1 MTIITRFAPS
11 PTGYL
16 HIGGARTALYN
27 WLYAKA
33 NGGKFLLRIEDTD
46 RERSTQPAIDAIL
59 RSMRWL
65 GMDWDGEEVY
75 QFARASRHAEVA
87 EQLVKD
93 GKAYYCYTSPEE
105 LTAFRAANPHA
116 KYRSPWR
123 EGGTPPADIKPV
135 IRLKAPI
142 KGETIVYDGVKGT
155 VSVQNAEMDDMVLLR
170 SDGTPTYMLAV
181 VVDDHD
187 MNVTHVIRGDDH
199 FTNTFRQ
206 IQLYDACGWSKPHF
220 SHVPMIL
227 GSDGAKLSK
236 RHGALGVEEY
246 QKMGFLPEALNNY
259 LLRLGWSHGDDEIIS
274 QQQAIEWFNL
284 EHISNSPARFDMEK
298 LKSVN
303 AHYMRNMDEEELITL
318 LLPLLPALDTTQV
331 LKKILPA
338 LKERT
343 HTLVELAASAAFLFE
358 MQPLDEKAKKT
369 LDEAGKAHLNALP
382 LKLEYAEWDAPALE
396 TCVKDYITEV
406 CAKFPAVGMPVR
418 AMLTG
423 TTNAPAVHEIMAAL
437 GKNATLKRINME
449 THKLYSM
456 SKNEPEELI
465 ELLIPVFENMGIV
478 NEKIDKDLFRRA
490 LPHFGARGCASI
502 EELAEDL
509 LVLLVRPSNIT
520 VEATWNPYI
529 STFIDQFD
537 AELEWNKNIIQKIV
551 GGYISRKIL
560 EVGTTFIAL
569 RRALTGKPEG
579 ASPYEIM
586 FALGKDE
593 TIARLKAVL

>member
-16 HIGGARTALYN
+16 HVGSARTALYN

-33 NGGKFLLRIEDTD
+33 NNGKFLLRIEDTD

-65 GMDWDGEEVY
+65 GMDWDGEEIY
-75 QFARASRHAEVA
+75 QFARADRHAEVA

-105 LTAFRAANPHA
+105 LSAFRTANPHA

-123 EGGTPPADIKPV
+123 EGGTPPAGMKPV
-135 IRLKAPI
+135 IRLKALTT
-142 KGETIVYDGVKGT
+142 GETTVNDGVKGS
-155 VSVQNAEMDDMVLLR
+155 VSVQNSEMDDMVLLR

-220 SHVPMIL
+220 SHIPMIL
-227 GSDGAKLSK
+227 GADGAKLSK

-298 LKSVN
+298 LRSVN
-303 AHYMRNMDEEELITL
+303 HYYLMNSKDDHALFRWGIAIFEDKIFELTGHRPDLKDVGYSRLNKLVKILKEKSKTLEELG
-318 LLPLLPALDTTQV
+318 AN
-331 LKKILPA
+331 
-338 LKERT
+338 
-343 HTLVELAASAAFLFE
+343 SAFLFA
-358 MQPLDEKAKKT
+358 PIKPDEKAQKA
-369 LDEAGKAHLNALP
+369 LDDAGKAHLKAIATE
-382 LKLEYAEWDAPALE
+382 LENVEWEATALE
-396 TCVKDYITEV
+396 AAIKSYVTESG
-406 CAKFPAVGMPVR
+406 AKFPAVGMPIR
-418 AMLTG
+418 AALTG

-437 GKNATLKRINME
+437 GK
-449 THKLYSM
+449 
-456 SKNEPEELI
+456 
-465 ELLIPVFENMGIV
+465 
-478 NEKIDKDLFRRA
+478 
-490 LPHFGARGCASI
+490 
-502 EELAEDL
+502 
-509 LVLLVRPSNIT
+509 
-520 VEATWNPYI
+520 
-529 STFIDQFD
+529 
-537 AELEWNKNIIQKIV
+537 
-551 GGYISRKIL
+551 
-560 EVGTTFIAL
+560 
-569 RRALTGKPEG
+569 
-579 ASPYEIM
+579 
-586 FALGKDE
+586 DE

>member
-1 MTIITRFAPS
+1 MTVITRFAPS

-16 HIGGARTALYN
+16 HIGSARTALFS

-65 GMDWDGEEVY
+65 GMDWDGDEVY

-93 GKAYYCYTSPEE
+93 GKAYYCYTSSEE
-105 LTAFRAANPHA
+105 LAAFRAANPHA
-116 KYRSPWR
+116 KYRSSWR
-123 EGGTPPADIKPV
+123 KGGTPPANIKPV

-142 KGETIVYDGVKGT
+142 TGETIVDDGVKGS

-170 SDGTPTYMLAV
+170 SDRTPTYMLAV

-220 SHVPMIL
+220 SHIPMIL
-227 GSDGAKLSK
+227 GADGAKLSK

-298 LKSVN
+298 LRSVN
-303 AHYMRNMDEEELITL
+303 AYYMRNMDEGDLANLVLSSCGLT
-318 LLPLLPALDTTQV
+318 AGSSLDAAVKPQHDGF
-331 LKKILPA
+331 KKLLPA
-338 LKERT
+338 LKERAQ
-343 HTLVELAASAAFLFE
+343 TLVELSQSAAFLFE
-358 MQPLDEKAKKT
+358 MQPLDEKAQKV
-369 LDEAGKAHLNALP
+369 LDEAGKAHLKAIAM
-382 LKLEYAEWDAPALE
+382 KLENTEWEATKLE
-396 TCVKDYITEV
+396 AAIKSYVTESG
-406 CAKFPAVGMPVR
+406 AKFPAVGMPIR
-418 AMLTG
+418 AALTG

-437 GKNATLKRINME
+437 GK
-449 THKLYSM
+449 
-456 SKNEPEELI
+456 
-465 ELLIPVFENMGIV
+465 
-478 NEKIDKDLFRRA
+478 
-490 LPHFGARGCASI
+490 
-502 EELAEDL
+502 
-509 LVLLVRPSNIT
+509 
-520 VEATWNPYI
+520 
-529 STFIDQFD
+529 
-537 AELEWNKNIIQKIV
+537 
-551 GGYISRKIL
+551 
-560 EVGTTFIAL
+560 
-569 RRALTGKPEG
+569 
-579 ASPYEIM
+579 
-586 FALGKDE
+586 DE